1 MWNKNPSFRFDH
13 RIGLSAPPR
22 GQKMELHALK
32 DFLFYYET
40 PQYEEFNLEQFLQ
53 SRLYNP
59 TYIFD
64 LGLYKQELA
73 YVQQIKK
80 INKKKSI
87 VLLWWCFFFLL
98 FLFYRSQTVKKQFS
112 QKGRKS
118 QKPESSA
125 DEEDDEDDDDDDGED
140 TPKRQTQRRGA
151 TKVKR

>member
-1 MWNKNPSFRFDH
+1 M
-13 RIGLSAPPR
+13 
-22 GQKMELHALK
+22 
-32 DFLFYYET
+32 
-40 PQYEEFNLEQFLQ
+40 
-53 SRLYNP
+53 
-59 TYIFD
+59 
-64 LGLYKQELA
+64 
-73 YVQQIKK
+73 
-80 INKKKSI
+80 
-87 VLLWWCFFFLL
+87 L